1 MALMGLALGLVL
13 YLLFVASKCFF
24 RIEEGHLGVLTSFG
38 AARKKDGE
46 HALLTFGPGLHSK
59 KPWEKVLSVSMMEQN
74 LDLSGQEGGS
84 SAMTEDGTV
93 LRLDSMLRYV
103 PVESELEEFLFGM
116 KSPQDHIT
124 GLFTCLLRN
133 EIANFRLPAGRAL
146 TTDSTRFDFATQAG
160 SYALIRRERALLN
173 EHIAAFC
180 RNQIGSRYGVSFNAV
195 DLTDILPPD
204 ELADAL
210 NAVINAHT
218 EAEAR
223 YFRAEGDCQSR
234 VMSAERGVAI
244 AQARAQAVETEI
256 RALGGFLGQLAEKR
270 TLGPYVARRRSEV
283 LSEARALY
291 LKEPTQ

>member
-1 MALMGLALGLVL
+1 MLLLGISLGLGL
-13 YLLFVASKCFF
+13 YLLYVISRCFF
-24 RIEEGHLGVLTSFG
+24 RIEEGHLGVITTFG
-38 AARKKDGE
+38 AVRKKAGGKE
-46 HALLTFGPGLHSK
+46 LLTFGPGLHTK
-59 KPWEKVLSVSMMEQN
+59 KPWDKVLSVSMMEQN

-103 PVESELEEFLFGM
+103 PVESDLEEFLFGM

-133 EIANFRLPAGRAL
+133 EIANFRHSSGRPSVNDTARL
-146 TTDSTRFDFATQAG
+146 ELAEQAG
-160 SYALIRRERALLN
+160 SYALIRRERTLLN
-173 EHIAAFC
+173 KRIAEFS

-223 YFRAEGDCQSR
+223 YFRAEGDCQQR

-244 AQARAQAVETEI
+244 ARARAEAVETEI
-256 RALGGFLGQLAEKR
+256 RKLGGFLGQLADKR

-291 LKEPTQ
+291 LKEPST

>member
-1 MALMGLALGLVL
+1 MALLGLALGLGL

-24 RIEEGHLGVLTSFG
+24 RVEEGHLGIITTFG
-38 AARKKDGE
+38 AARKKPGGKE
-46 HALLTFGPGLHSK
+46 LLTFGPGLQIK
-59 KPWEKVLSVSMMEQN
+59 KPWEKVIVVSMMEQN

-103 PVESELEEFLFGM
+103 PVEKDLEEFLFGM

-133 EIANFRLPAGRAL
+133 EIANFRLPVGQNEA
-146 TTDSTRFDFATQAG
+146 TESTRFDFAMQAG

-173 EHIAAFC
+173 RHIADFC
-180 RNQIGSRYGVSFNAV
+180 RNQIGSRYGVNFNAV
-195 DLTDILPPD
+195 DLMDILPPD
-204 ELADAL
+204 ELAEAL
-210 NAVINAHT
+210 NAVINANT
-218 EAEAR
+218 EAEAL
-223 YFRAEGDCQSR
+223 YFRTEGECQQR
-234 VMSAERGVAI
+234 VMSSERGVAI
-244 AQARAQAVETEI
+244 ARARAQAVETEI
-256 RALGGFLGQLAEKR
+256 RKLGGFLGQLADKR
-270 TLGPYVARRRSEV
+270 TLGPYVSRRRSEV

>member
-1 MALMGLALGLVL
+1 MALMGLALGLGL

-24 RIEEGHLGVLTSFG
+24 RIEEGHLGVVTSFG
-38 AARKKDGE
+38 AARKKAGG

-59 KPWEKVLSVSMMEQN
+59 KPWEKVISVSMMEQN

-133 EIANFRLPAGRAL
+133 EIANFRLPTGRAL
-146 TTDSTRFDFATQAG
+146 ATESTRFDFGQAG

-173 EHIAAFC
+173 EHIAEFC
-180 RNQIGSRYGVSFNAV
+180 RAQIGSRYGVSFNAV

-244 AQARAQAVETEI
+244 AQARAAAVETEI

-270 TLGPYVARRRSEV
+270 TLGPYVTRRRSEV

-291 LKEPTQ
+291 LKEPTT